1 VACCN
6 KYHFL
11 NAEWCVSGGILYYL
25 LCFAFGFLD
34 VFRSS
39 TFKSNYTSRM
49 INFNAADKDRRLNNV
64 FSKLGIGISD
74 ICHRQKRA

>member
-1 VACCN
+1 MAYCN

-11 NAEWCVSGGILYYL
+11 TAEWYVSGGILYYL

-34 VFRSS
+34 AFQGR
-39 TFKSNYTSRM
+39 TFKGNYTSRM
-49 INFNAADKDRRLNNV
+49 INFIAADKDRRLNNV

-74 ICHRQKRA
+74 ICHRQKRV